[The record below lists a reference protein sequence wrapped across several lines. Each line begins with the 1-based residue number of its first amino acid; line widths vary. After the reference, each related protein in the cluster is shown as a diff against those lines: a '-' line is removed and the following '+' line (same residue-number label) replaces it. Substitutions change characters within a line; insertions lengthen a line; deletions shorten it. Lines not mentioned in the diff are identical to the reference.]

1 MRTSLPIW
9 INRALSKER
18 DMVYLRPAELP
29 KGEQFETE
37 VDVYER
43 ATARI
48 VPDLCNRM
56 PATANKIAACA
67 DGKVNC
73 LLPIC
78 PICGRRYRRFFISEC
93 LRLYKKDPNGAQTAT
108 VYLEE
113 YETGTLKGASLKKAH
128 SRFRKQLE
136 RCGFGGAIVIGGT
149 EVTYRHVTNDWLLHL
164 HLLSLGAPEQAWD
177 NLEQL
182 MSKYGVHD
190 PLRRKPVQ
198 AQDHIEQLSYIQKFH
213 TYYRAGTP
221 NGNNRARP
229 FPLKR
234 DQLCELAS
242 WACKHDFPD
251 FTFCFGVKRRHG
263 HFYLEA
269 PKTKMPPPLPRNKLR
284 LERDSARRSAKS

>member
-1 MRTSLPIW
+1 M
-9 INRALSKER
+9 N
-18 DMVYLRPAELP
+18 D
-29 KGEQFETE
+29 FETE

-56 PATANKIAACA
+56 PTTANKIAACA
-67 DGKVNC
+67 EGKKQC

-78 PICGRRYRRFFISEC
+78 PICARHYRRYFISEVF
-93 LRLYKKDPNGAQTAT
+93 RLYMENPNGAQTAT

-113 YETGTLKGASLKKAH
+113 YETGKLKDASLKRAH
-128 SRFRKQLE
+128 ARFRKRLE

-149 EVTYRHVTNDWLLHL
+149 ELTYRHATNDWLLHL
-164 HLLSLGAPEQAWD
+164 HLLSFGAPEQAWE

-182 MSKYGVHD
+182 MSKYGIHD

-198 AQDHIEQLSYIQKFH
+198 DQDHIEQLSYIQKFH

-221 NGNNRARP
+221 NGNNRARSY
-229 FPLKR
+229 PLKNP
-234 DQLCELAS
+234 QLCELAS

-263 HFYLEA
+263 HFYQEA
-269 PKTKMPPPLPRNKLR
+269 PKTKKPATLPRGKLM
-284 LERDSARRSAKS
+284 LERYTARRAR